1 MSCCRSL
8 HPISLPL
15 RARACRW
22 FGKSCSS
29 SSCSDVRTGSASRSG
44 LHSSCS
50 TSPVSWPMLSPSLPS
65 CWRWKCWRCSR
76 LNDMSPAG
84 ARDRLE
90 LAIKQKSYRTASG
103 GRLEVLGQLAFTVAG
118 SEVVAL
124 VGPSGCGKTTL
135 LRIIAGL
142 DRDFRG
148 EVSLPV
154 AITLGMVFQEP
165 RLLAW
170 RTVEHNVRL
179 AAPRISDAE
188 LDALFATLELSE
200 HRNHYPGELSLG
212 LARRAALARAFAVK
226 PDLLLLDEPF
236 VSLDERLAAR
246 LREELAELVR
256 RRPVTT
262 LLVTHTLEEAFGL
275 ADRILF
281 LCASPARIM
290 FEVPVGRPRA
300 VRGPQ

>member
-1 MSCCRSL
+1 
-8 HPISLPL
+8 
-15 RARACRW
+15 
-22 FGKSCSS
+22 
-29 SSCSDVRTGSASRSG
+29 
-44 LHSSCS
+44 
-50 TSPVSWPMLSPSLPS
+50 
-65 CWRWKCWRCSR
+65 
-76 LNDMSPAG
+76 MSPAG

-103 GRLEVLGQLAFTVAG
+103 GRLEVLGQLAFTVAS

-154 AITLGMVFQEP
+154 SITLGMVFQEP

-236 VSLDERLAAR
+236 VSLDDELAAR
-246 LREELAELVR
+246 LREELAELVESR
-256 RRPVTT
+256 SLMT
-262 LLVTHTLEEAFGL
+262 LLVTHNIDEAIGL

-281 LCASPARIM
+281 LSSSPAQVLAE
-290 FEVPVGRPRA
+290 FPVDRPRA
-300 VRGPQ
+300 ARKPEDIAALRNKIMRRMDRAPTAAG